1 MLKEYLE
8 SIKDLTPE
16 SNELTHRTF
25 LQILLISLKD
35 DFNTEF
41 KIEHEP
47 KKDKQGGQP
56 DFRVSYQGLNIGY
69 IENKRVGTDLIQLLK
84 SDQILKYLELNPNL
98 MLTDYLNFVW
108 VGKDENNAPL
118 IKKEISVSSLDE
130 LSKPLKPN
138 PQTECD
144 LVELFKS
151 FFNYE
156 AAPITNAKDFAT
168 HLSAPTKYL
177 KDALIQYQEKAQ
189 VSSIFNNFKEYLY
202 EELSFEDFSDAL
214 AQTLTY
220 SLFLAKL
227 NHPFEKINL
236 DNVRSSIPENFAVI
250 REMADFLKKLDA
262 IKEIQWLLDEILSL
276 INHVNMDSI
285 IKDLNDDKD
294 PYLHFYETFLSA
306 YDPKLRE
313 KKGVYY
319 TPDSVVKFII
329 NALDSLLKTHFK
341 DAPLGLKSALDNENI
356 KLLDFAT
363 GTGTFLLEAFRKALE
378 TRKTSDGGTSTK
390 EDKYQ
395 NLLKQFYGFEYLIA
409 PYAIAHLNLSQAF
422 KEEFK
427 KPLKEND
434 ALQII
439 LTNTLIQPS
448 EIAADRGLQPIFEKE
463 LKSAQEIKKDEKIL
477 IITGNPPYSGA
488 SSNEGLFEWEV
499 RATYGIEPEFQT
511 IEIERNVKL
520 TDKIKKLLKNIQ
532 TQNEGDKSVKNTN
545 KDALKN
551 LKKLHSK
558 YKLQK
563 EKNPKWLLD
572 DYVKFMRFAQNKIE
586 SLGHG
591 LFGFI
596 SNNAFLDNPTFRGLR
611 RSLLECYDELY
622 ILNLHGN
629 ARKKEETPQGAKDEN
644 VFNIMQGVSINLFVK
659 KAQATKQKILQKI
672 YYYDVYGERAEKY
685 DFLAQNDLNSIEWLE
700 LAPREPFYLLIP
712 QKTSL
717 LDEYEQGF
725 SVQDMF
731 QVGSTGICSQ
741 RDHVV
746 FHKDKESLL
755 KLLKDFSTLEPSE
768 LRRIYNIKKD
778 GRDWRLEYAI
788 KDVKANANNLEEYIV
803 SCQYRPFDFYYTYYT
818 GKSKSFIAYPR
829 GEVFK
834 HMLPPPTNPKT
845 PNQTCKNVALN
856 IARQSKMHGEW
867 RYVMAHKELVD
878 INLIASAGSMGVGY
892 NYPIC
897 QFNNP
902 NYTENF
908 TPEFRSFIDKHYNH
922 SFEPLE
928 VLGYIYALLYSPNYR
943 KRYEEFLKA
952 DYPKILFTNNKDLF
966 RVLSLLGIELIG
978 LHVLNQESLN
988 HSFEKLKDATI
999 GGSYYKEAHERNP
1012 IIKKPSY
1019 NEPEQR
1025 LYINH
1030 SAYFRGVSEEIY
1042 NYMIGGYGVLDKY
1055 LKSHKN
1061 ESCNFDHVSNIIKVI
1076 ARTIE
1081 IQKTLGFLTSDLPHL
1096 KGNDSQALMQEI
1108 LQNPPPPPHLIPI
1121 SPLSYRAKPK
1131 PSEILTLM
1139 PHSSAKKQAITISI
1153 AEAEVQPSLY
1163 SVLPNL
1169 ALICDRGSKVSPIS
1183 NVFVT
1188 NMLCDLHVNGSG
1200 SYAFLLYRL
1209 E

>member
-8 SIKDLTPE
+8 SIKDITDKK
-16 SNELTHRTF
+16 NELTHRPS
-25 LQILLISLKD
+25 LYNLLKGLKD
-35 DFNTEF
+35 HFNKEY

-47 KKDKQGGQP
+47 EREQKSQP
-56 DFRVSYQGLNIGY
+56 DFRVSLQGLSIGY
-69 IENKRVGTDLIQLLK
+69 IENKRVGTDLREQLEK
-84 SDQILKYLELNPNL
+84 PQILKYLELNPNL
-98 MLTDYLNFVW
+98 MLTDYLNFMW
-108 VGKDENNAPL
+108 VGKDENNAPF
-118 IKKEISVSSLDE
+118 IKKEISIASLDE
-130 LSKPLKPN
+130 LSKPPK
-138 PQTECD
+138 PQTERD
-144 LVELFKS
+144 LIELFKS
-151 FFNYE
+151 FFNHE
-156 AAPITNAKDFAT
+156 AAPITNAKDFVT
-168 HLSAPTKYL
+168 HLSPRTRYL
-177 KDALIQYQEKAQ
+177 KDALIKYQEKTQ
-189 VSSIFNNFKEYLY
+189 VSSIFKNFKAYLY

-236 DNVRSSIPENFAVI
+236 DNVRSSIPKNFAVI
-250 REMADFLKKLDA
+250 REMADFLKKLDE
-262 IKEIQWLLDEILSL
+262 IKEIQWLLNEILSS
-276 INHVNMDSI
+276 INHVDMDSI

-313 KKGVYY
+313 SKGVYY
-319 TPDSVVKFII
+319 TPGSVVKFIV

-378 TRKTSDGGTSTK
+378 VKKTSDGGTSTK

-434 ALQII
+434 ALKII

-448 EIAADRGLQPIFEKE
+448 EIAAYRGLQPIFETE
-463 LKSAQEIKKDEKIL
+463 LKSAQEIKKDENIL

-499 RATYGIEPEFQT
+499 KATYGIEPKFQT
-511 IEIERNVKL
+511 IEIEKNVKL
-520 TDKIKKLLKNIQ
+520 TDKIKTLLKNIQ
-532 TQNEGDKSVKNTN
+532 TQKESEN
-545 KDALKN
+545 KKALKALKN
-551 LKKLHSK
+551 LHSK
-558 YKLQK
+558 YKLQN

-629 ARKKEETPQGAKDEN
+629 ARKKEKTPQGAKDEN
-644 VFNIMQGVSINLFVK
+644 VFDIMQGVSINLFAKNPQVVR
-659 KAQATKQKILQKI
+659 QKIH
-672 YYYDVYGERAEKY
+672 YYDVYGQRAEKY
-685 DFLAQNDLNSIEWLE
+685 AFLAQHDINSIEWLE
-700 LAPREPFYLLIP
+700 LNPREPFYLLLP
-712 QKTSL
+712 LKTCL

-725 SVQDMF
+725 SVKEMF
-731 QVGSTGICSQ
+731 QISSVGIATG
-741 RDHVV
+741 
-746 FHKDKESLL
+746 KDRIFIANNTESLKEQVL
-755 KLLKDFSTLEPSE
+755 KYCNEFNEQC
-768 LRRIYNIKKD
+768 
-778 GRDWRLEYAI
+778 I
-788 KDVKANANNLEEYIV
+788 KDIH
-803 SCQYRPFDFYYTYYT
+803 YRPFDIRKVYYDTKKLERARENT
-818 GKSKSFIAYPR
+818 
-829 GEVFK
+829 FK
-834 HMLPPPTNPKT
+834 HMLPPQQNPKT
-845 PNQTCKNVALN
+845 PNQTRKNVAL
-856 IARQSKMHGEW
+856 ITSRRFCQSQK
-867 RYVMAHKELVD
+867 
-878 INLIASAGSMGVGY
+878 SGVGFVSNKISDLRTWTCPGMEGGDY
-892 NYPIC
+892 VNPLYH
-897 QFNNP
+897 NP

-908 TPEFRSFIDKHYNH
+908 TPEFRSFIDKHYDH
-922 SFEPLE
+922 PFEPLE
-928 VLGYIYALLYSPNYR
+928 ILGYIYALLYSPNYR

-952 DYPKILFTNNKDLF
+952 DYPKILFTKNKDLF

-978 LHVLNQESLN
+978 LHVLNKESLN
-988 HSFEKLKDATI
+988 YSFEKLKDTTI
-999 GGSYYKEAHERNP
+999 GESGYKDERNP
-1012 IIKKPSY
+1012 IIKNPSH

-1030 SAYFRGVSEEIY
+1030 SAYFRGVSQEIY
-1042 NYMIGGYGVLDKY
+1042 DYRIGGYCVLDKY

-1061 ESCNFDHVSNIIKVI
+1061 EPCDFDHVTHIIKVI
-1076 ARTIE
+1076 VRTIE

-1096 KGNDSQALMQEI
+1096 KGNDSEALMQEI
-1108 LQNPPPPPHLIPI
+1108 LHNPPPPHLIPI

-1139 PHSSAKKQAITISI
+1139 PHSSAKNQAITTST
-1153 AEAEVQPSLY
+1153 AEAGDQLSLY
-1163 SVLPNL
+1163 SALPNL
-1169 ALICDRGSKVSPIS
+1169 ALICDRGSKVSLIS
-1183 NVFVT
+1183 NLFVT

-1209 E
+1209 T

>member
-8 SIKDLTPE
+8 SIKDLTTE
-16 SNELTHRTF
+16 KNELTHRSF
-25 LQILLISLKD
+25 LQNLLNRLKD
-35 DFNTEF
+35 NFNKEF

-47 KKDKQGGQP
+47 KKEQGSQP
-56 DFRVSYQGLNIGY
+56 DFRVSFQGLNIGY
-69 IENKRVGTDLIQLLK
+69 IENKRVGTDLKELLK
-84 SDQILKYLELNPNL
+84 SDQIRKYLELNPNL

-108 VGKDENNAPL
+108 VGKNENNAPL
-118 IKKEISVSSLDE
+118 VKKEISVASPDE
-130 LSKPLKPN
+130 LSKPLKPK

-144 LVELFKS
+144 LIELFKS
-151 FFNYE
+151 FFSHE
-156 AAPITNAKDFAT
+156 AAPIANAKDFAT
-168 HLSAPTKYL
+168 HLSPRTRYL
-177 KDALIQYQEKAQ
+177 KDALIKYQEKTQ

-236 DNVRSSIPENFAVI
+236 DNVRSSIPKNFAVI
-250 REMADFLKKLDA
+250 REMADFLKKLDE
-262 IKEIQWLLDEILSL
+262 IKEIQWLLNEILSS
-276 INHVNMDSI
+276 INHVGMDSI
-285 IKDLNDDKD
+285 VKDLNDDKD

-313 KKGVYY
+313 SKGVYY

-378 TRKTSDGGTSTK
+378 MRKTSDGGISTK

-434 ALQII
+434 ALKII

-448 EIAADRGLQPIFEKE
+448 EIAAYRGLNPIFETE
-463 LKSAQEIKKDEKIL
+463 LLNAQEIKKDENIL

-499 RATYGIEPEFQT
+499 KATYGIEPEFQT
-511 IEIERNVKL
+511 IEIEKKVKL
-520 TDKIKKLLKNIQ
+520 TDKIKTLLKNIQ
-532 TQNEGDKSVKNTN
+532 TQKQGGSKN
-545 KDALKN
+545 ALKE
-551 LKKLHSK
+551 LEKLHSK
-558 YKLQK
+558 YKLQD

-596 SNNAFLDNPTFRGLR
+596 SNNGFLDNPTFRGLR

-629 ARKKEETPQGAKDEN
+629 ARKKEKTPQGADDEN
-644 VFNIMQGVSINLFVK
+644 VFNIKQGVSINLFVK
-659 KAQATKQKILQKI
+659 KAQTTKQKI

-685 DFLAQNDLNSIEWLE
+685 VFLDQNDLNSINWLE
-700 LAPREPFYLLIP
+700 LTPREPFYLLLP
-712 QKTSL
+712 LETRL

-725 SVQDMF
+725 SVKDMF
-731 QVGSTGICSQ
+731 QISSVGIVTG
-741 RDHVV
+741 RDRI
-746 FHKDKESLL
+746 FIANNTESLKEQVL
-755 KLLKDFSTLEPSE
+755 KYCNEFNEQ
-768 LRRIYNIKKD
+768 Y
-778 GRDWRLEYAI
+778 I
-788 KDVKANANNLEEYIV
+788 KDIH
-803 SCQYRPFDFYYTYYT
+803 YRPFDIRKVYYDTKKLERARENT
-818 GKSKSFIAYPR
+818 
-829 GEVFK
+829 FK
-834 HMLPPPTNPKT
+834 HMLPPPPPTNPKT
-845 PNQTCKNVALN
+845 PNQTRKNAVLN
-856 IARQSKMHGEW
+856 TPRQLKNNDKSWTQCFISTH
-867 RYVMAHKELVD
+867 
-878 INLIASAGSMGVGY
+878 INDQGLSSGGNGAGV
-892 NYPIC
+892 NYPLY
-897 QFNNP
+897 QFREP

-928 VLGYIYALLYSPNYR
+928 VLGYIYALLYSSKYR
-943 KRYEEFLKA
+943 KRYEGFLKA

-966 RVLSLLGIELIG
+966 RTLSLLGIELIG
-978 LHVLNQESLN
+978 LHVLNEESLN
-988 HSFEKLKDATI
+988 YSFEKLKDATI
-999 GGSYYKEAHERNP
+999 GESCYKDERNP
-1012 IIKKPSY
+1012 IIKNHSH
-1019 NEPEQR
+1019 NESEQR

-1030 SAYFRGVSEEIY
+1030 SAYFRGVSKEIY
-1042 NYMIGGYGVLDKY
+1042 DYRIGGYCVLDKY

-1061 ESCNFDHVSNIIKVI
+1061 EPCDFDHVSNIIKVI

-1096 KGNDSQALMQEI
+1096 KGNDSKALMQEI
-1108 LQNPPPPPHLIPI
+1108 LRNSPPPPHL
-1121 SPLSYRAKPK
+1121 SQVAL
-1131 PSEILTLM
+1131 
-1139 PHSSAKKQAITISI
+1139 SI
-1153 AEAEVQPSLY
+1153 ARQSKIQGAWSSVMATGTPIEFCCIIYGAIMPLYLISL
-1163 SVLPNL
+1163 
-1169 ALICDRGSKVSPIS
+1169 
-1183 NVFVT
+1183 
-1188 NMLCDLHVNGSG
+1188 
-1200 SYAFLLYRL
+1200 
-1209 E
+1209 

>member
-16 SNELTHRTF
+16 KNELTHRSS
-25 LQILLISLKD
+25 LQNLLNRLKD
-35 DFNTEF
+35 NFNKEF

-47 KKDKQGGQP
+47 KKEQGSQP
-56 DFRVSYQGLNIGY
+56 DFRVSFQGLNIGY
-69 IENKRVGTDLIQLLK
+69 IENKRVGYDLSQLLK
-84 SDQILKYLELNPNL
+84 KDQIRKYLELNPNL

-118 IKKEISVSSLDE
+118 IKKEISIASLDE
-130 LSKPLKPN
+130 LSKPQPN

-144 LVELFKS
+144 LIELFKS
-151 FFNYE
+151 FFNHE
-156 AAPITNAKDFAT
+156 AAPITNAKDFTT
-168 HLSAPTKYL
+168 HLSPRTRYL
-177 KDALIQYQEKAQ
+177 KDALIKYQEKTQ

-236 DNVRSSIPENFAVI
+236 DNVRSSIPKNFAVI
-250 REMADFLKKLDA
+250 REMADFLKKLDE
-262 IKEIQWLLDEILSL
+262 IKEIQWLLNEILSS
-276 INHVNMDSI
+276 INHVDMDSI
-285 IKDLNDDKD
+285 LKDLNDDKD

-313 KKGVYY
+313 SKGVYY

-378 TRKTSDGGTSTK
+378 MRKTSDGGISTK

-434 ALQII
+434 ALKII

-448 EIAADRGLQPIFEKE
+448 EIAAYRGLNPIFETE
-463 LKSAQEIKKDEKIL
+463 LLNAQEIKKDENIL

-499 RATYGIEPEFQT
+499 KATYGIEPEFQT
-511 IEIERNVKL
+511 IEIEKKVKL
-520 TDKIKKLLKNIQ
+520 TDKIKTLLSSVQIQKQSGSQNALKELKN
-532 TQNEGDKSVKNTN
+532 
-545 KDALKN
+545 
-551 LKKLHSK
+551 LHSK

-629 ARKKEETPQGAKDEN
+629 ARKKEKTPQGADDEN
-644 VFNIMQGVSINLFVK
+644 VFNIKQGVSINLFVK
-659 KAQATKQKILQKI
+659 KAQITKQKIH
-672 YYYDVYGERAEKY
+672 YYDVYGERAEKY
-685 DFLAQNDLNSIEWLE
+685 AFLAQNDLNSIEWLE
-700 LAPREPFYLLIP
+700 LTPRKPFYLLLP
-712 QKTSL
+712 LKTRL

-741 RDHVV
+741 RDRVV
-746 FHKDKESLL
+746 FHKTKESLL
-755 KLLKDFSTLEPSE
+755 KLLKDFSNLEPIE
-768 LRRIYNIKKD
+768 LRRKYNIGND

-788 KDVKANANNLEEYIV
+788 RDVRANADNLEKYIV
-803 SCQYRPFDFYYTYYT
+803 LCQYHPFDYRWTYYT

-829 GEVFK
+829 GDVFK
-834 HMLPPPTNPKT
+834 HMLPPPP
-845 PNQTCKNVALN
+845 PN
-856 IARQSKMHGEW
+856 
-867 RYVMAHKELVD
+867 
-878 INLIASAGSMGVGY
+878 
-892 NYPIC
+892 
-897 QFNNP
+897 
-902 NYTENF
+902 
-908 TPEFRSFIDKHYNH
+908 
-922 SFEPLE
+922 
-928 VLGYIYALLYSPNYR
+928 
-943 KRYEEFLKA
+943 
-952 DYPKILFTNNKDLF
+952 
-966 RVLSLLGIELIG
+966 
-978 LHVLNQESLN
+978 
-988 HSFEKLKDATI
+988 
-999 GGSYYKEAHERNP
+999 
-1012 IIKKPSY
+1012 KP
-1019 NEPEQR
+1019 
-1025 LYINH
+1025 
-1030 SAYFRGVSEEIY
+1030 
-1042 NYMIGGYGVLDKY
+1042 
-1055 LKSHKN
+1055 
-1061 ESCNFDHVSNIIKVI
+1061 
-1076 ARTIE
+1076 
-1081 IQKTLGFLTSDLPHL
+1081 
-1096 KGNDSQALMQEI
+1096 
-1108 LQNPPPPPHLIPI
+1108 
-1121 SPLSYRAKPK
+1121 
-1131 PSEILTLM
+1131 
-1139 PHSSAKKQAITISI
+1139 
-1153 AEAEVQPSLY
+1153 
-1163 SVLPNL
+1163 
-1169 ALICDRGSKVSPIS
+1169 
-1183 NVFVT
+1183 
-1188 NMLCDLHVNGSG
+1188 
-1200 SYAFLLYRL
+1200 
-1209 E
+1209 

>member
-8 SIKDLTPE
+8 GIKDLTPE
-16 SNELTHRTF
+16 KNEHTHRPS
-25 LQILLISLKD
+25 LYNLLDSLKNH
-35 DFNTEF
+35 FNKEF

-47 KKDKQGGQP
+47 KKDKQWGQP

-69 IENKRVGTDLIQLLK
+69 IENKRVGTDLKQLLK
-84 SDQILKYLELNPNL
+84 KDQILKYLELNPNL
-98 MLTDYLNFVW
+98 MLTDYLNFMW
-108 VGKDENNAPL
+108 VGKDEKNAPL
-118 IKKEISVSSLDE
+118 NKKEISIASLDE

-138 PQTECD
+138 PQTERD
-144 LVELFKS
+144 LIELFKS
-151 FFNYE
+151 FFNHE
-156 AAPITNAKDFAT
+156 AAPITNAKDFANA
-168 HLSAPTKYL
+168 LSAPTKYL
-177 KDALIQYQEKAQ
+177 KDALIQYQQEDQ
-189 VSSIFNNFKEYLY
+189 VSSIFKNFKEYLY
-202 EELSFEDFSDAL
+202 EELSFEDFSDAF

-227 NHPFEKINL
+227 NHPFEKIDFN
-236 DNVRSSIPENFAVI
+236 NVRSSIPKNFAVI
-250 REMADFLKKLDA
+250 REMADFLKKLDV
-262 IKEIQWLLDEILSL
+262 IKEIQWLLNEILSS
-276 INHVNMDSI
+276 INHVDMDSI

-329 NALDSLLKTHFK
+329 NALDSLLKTRFK

-378 TRKTSDGGTSTK
+378 VRKTSDGGTSTK

-448 EIAADRGLQPIFEKE
+448 EIVAYRGLSPIFEKE
-463 LKSAQEIKKDEKIL
+463 LSNAQKIKKDENIL

-499 RATYGIEPEFQT
+499 KATYGIEPEFQT
-511 IEIERNVKL
+511 IEIEKNIKL
-520 TDKIKKLLKNIQ
+520 TDKIQTLLKNIQ
-532 TQNEGDKSVKNTN
+532 KQKEGGSKN
-545 KDALKN
+545 ALKA
-551 LKKLHSK
+551 LKSLHSK

-572 DYVKFMRFAQNKIE
+572 DYVKFMRFAQNKIK

-659 KAQATKQKILQKI
+659 KAQTTKQKIH
-672 YYYDVYGERAEKY
+672 YCDVYGERAEKY
-685 DFLAQNDLNSIEWLE
+685 AFLAQNDLNSIEWLE
-700 LAPREPFYLLIP
+700 IAPRAPFYLLLP
-712 QKTSL
+712 LKTPL

-768 LRRIYNIKKD
+768 LRRKYDIKKD

-834 HMLPPPTNPKT
+834 HMLPPP
-845 PNQTCKNVALN
+845 
-856 IARQSKMHGEW
+856 
-867 RYVMAHKELVD
+867 
-878 INLIASAGSMGVGY
+878 
-892 NYPIC
+892 
-897 QFNNP
+897 
-902 NYTENF
+902 
-908 TPEFRSFIDKHYNH
+908 
-922 SFEPLE
+922 
-928 VLGYIYALLYSPNYR
+928 
-943 KRYEEFLKA
+943 
-952 DYPKILFTNNKDLF
+952 NK
-966 RVLSLLGIELIG
+966 
-978 LHVLNQESLN
+978 
-988 HSFEKLKDATI
+988 
-999 GGSYYKEAHERNP
+999 P
-1012 IIKKPSY
+1012 
-1019 NEPEQR
+1019 
-1025 LYINH
+1025 
-1030 SAYFRGVSEEIY
+1030 
-1042 NYMIGGYGVLDKY
+1042 
-1055 LKSHKN
+1055 
-1061 ESCNFDHVSNIIKVI
+1061 
-1076 ARTIE
+1076 
-1081 IQKTLGFLTSDLPHL
+1081 
-1096 KGNDSQALMQEI
+1096 
-1108 LQNPPPPPHLIPI
+1108 
-1121 SPLSYRAKPK
+1121 
-1131 PSEILTLM
+1131 
-1139 PHSSAKKQAITISI
+1139 
-1153 AEAEVQPSLY
+1153 
-1163 SVLPNL
+1163 
-1169 ALICDRGSKVSPIS
+1169 
-1183 NVFVT
+1183 
-1188 NMLCDLHVNGSG
+1188 
-1200 SYAFLLYRL
+1200 
-1209 E
+1209 

>member
-16 SNELTHRTF
+16 KNELTHR
-25 LQILLISLKD
+25 LSLHNLLNRLKD
-35 DFNTEF
+35 HFNKEF

-47 KKDKQGGQP
+47 KKEQGSQP
-56 DFRVSYQGLNIGY
+56 DFRVSFQGLNIGY
-69 IENKRVGTDLIQLLK
+69 IENKRAGKDLSQLLK
-84 SDQILKYLELNPNL
+84 SDQIRKYLELNPNL
-98 MLTDYLNFVW
+98 MLTDYLNFMW

-118 IKKEISVSSLDE
+118 IKKEISVASLDE
-130 LSKPLKPN
+130 LSKPLKPK
-138 PQTECD
+138 PQTERD
-144 LVELFKS
+144 LIELFKS
-151 FFNYE
+151 FFNHE
-156 AAPITNAKDFAT
+156 ATPITNAKDFAT
-168 HLSAPTKYL
+168 HLSPRTRYL
-177 KDALIQYQEKAQ
+177 KDALIKYQEKTQ
-189 VSSIFNNFKEYLY
+189 VSSIFKNFKEYLY

-250 REMADFLKKLDA
+250 REMADFLKKLDG
-262 IKEIQWLLDEILSL
+262 IKEIQWLLNEILSS
-276 INHVNMDSI
+276 INHVDMDSI
-285 IKDLNDDKD
+285 LKDLNDDKD

-313 KKGVYY
+313 SKGVYY

-378 TRKTSDGGTSTK
+378 TRKTSDGGISTK
-390 EDKYQ
+390 EGKYQ

-422 KEEFK
+422 KDEFK

-434 ALQII
+434 TLKII

-448 EIAADRGLQPIFEKE
+448 ETTAYRGLNPIFETE
-463 LKSAQEIKKDEKIL
+463 LLNAQDIKKDEKIL

-488 SSNEGLFEWEV
+488 SSNEGLFKWEV
-499 RATYGIEPEFQT
+499 KATYGIDPKFQT
-511 IEIERNVKL
+511 IEIEKKVKL
-520 TDKIKKLLKNIQ
+520 TDKIKTLLKNLQ
-532 TQNEGDKSVKNTN
+532 TQKESDS
-545 KDALKN
+545 KDALKS
-551 LKKLHSK
+551 LKQLHSK
-558 YKLQK
+558 YKLQD

-611 RSLLECYDELY
+611 RSLLECYDEFY

-629 ARKKEETPQGAKDEN
+629 ARKKEKTPQGTKDEN

-659 KAQATKQKILQKI
+659 KAQTTKQKIH
-672 YYYDVYGERAEKY
+672 YYDVYGERAEKY
-685 DFLAQNDLNSIEWLE
+685 AFLAQNDLNSIEWLE
-700 LAPREPFYLLIP
+700 ITPREPFYLLLP
-712 QKTSL
+712 LKTPL

-725 SVQDMF
+725 SVKDMF
-731 QVGSTGICSQ
+731 QVGGTGICSK

-746 FHKDKESLL
+746 FHKKKESLL
-755 KLLKDFSTLEPSE
+755 ELLKDFSTLEPSE
-768 LRRIYNIKKD
+768 LRRKYDIGD
-778 GRDWRLEYAI
+778 DSRDWRLEYAI
-788 KDVKANANNLEEYIV
+788 REVKTNIKRLEEYIV
-803 SCQYRPFDFYYTYYT
+803 LCQYRPFDYRWTYYT
-818 GKSKSFIAYPR
+818 PNSRTFLAYPVYD
-829 GEVFK
+829 VFK
-834 HMLPPPTNPKT
+834 HMLPPSPPTNPKT
-845 PNQTCKNVALN
+845 PNQTRKNVAL
-856 IARQSKMHGEW
+856 ITSRRFCQSQK
-867 RYVMAHKELVD
+867 
-878 INLIASAGSMGVGY
+878 SGVGFVSNKISDLRTWTCPGMEGGDY
-892 NYPIC
+892 VNPLYH
-897 QFNNP
+897 NP

-943 KRYEEFLKA
+943 KRYEDFLKA
-952 DYPKILFTNNKDLF
+952 DYPKILFTENKDLF
-966 RVLSLLGIELIG
+966 RALSLLGIELIG

-988 HSFEKLKDATI
+988 YSFEKLKDATI
-999 GGSYYKEAHERNP
+999 GESSYIEAHERNS
-1012 IIKKPSY
+1012 IISQNPSH
-1019 NEPEQR
+1019 NEPEKR

-1030 SAYFRGVSEEIY
+1030 SAYFSGVSQEIY
-1042 NYMIGGYGVLDKY
+1042 DYRIGGYCVLDKY

-1061 ESCNFDHVSNIIKVI
+1061 ESCDFDHVTHIIKVI

-1096 KGNDSQALMQEI
+1096 KGNDSKALMQEI
-1108 LQNPPPPPHLIPI
+1108 LQNPPPPPI
-1121 SPLSYRAKPK
+1121 
-1131 PSEILTLM
+1131 
-1139 PHSSAKKQAITISI
+1139 
-1153 AEAEVQPSLY
+1153 
-1163 SVLPNL
+1163 
-1169 ALICDRGSKVSPIS
+1169 
-1183 NVFVT
+1183 
-1188 NMLCDLHVNGSG
+1188 
-1200 SYAFLLYRL
+1200 
-1209 E
+1209 

>member
-16 SNELTHRTF
+16 KNELTHRPS
-25 LQILLISLKD
+25 LYNLLDGLKNH
-35 DFNTEF
+35 FNKEF

-47 KKDKQGGQP
+47 ERKQGSQP
-56 DFRVSYQGLNIGY
+56 DFRVSFQGLNIGY
-69 IENKRVGTDLIQLLK
+69 IENKRVGTNLRKIVESEK

-108 VGKDENNAPL
+108 VGKDENNEPS
-118 IKKEISVSSLDE
+118 IKREISIASLDE
-130 LSKPLKPN
+130 PPKPPKPN
-138 PQTECD
+138 PQTTERD
-144 LVELFKS
+144 LIDFFRG
-151 FFNYE
+151 FFNHE

-177 KDALIQYQEKAQ
+177 KDALITYQKDTQ

-202 EELSFEDFSDAL
+202 EELSFEDFSDAF

-236 DNVRSSIPENFAVI
+236 DNVRSSIPKNFAVI
-250 REMADFLKKLDA
+250 REMADFLKRLDS
-262 IKEIQWLLDEILSL
+262 IKEIQWLLNEILSL
-276 INHVNMDSI
+276 INHVDMDSI
-285 IKDLNDDKD
+285 LKDLNNDKD

-378 TRKTSDGGTSTK
+378 TRKTSDGGISTK

-448 EIAADRGLQPIFEKE
+448 EIAAHRGLQPIFEKE

-499 RATYGIEPEFQT
+499 KATYGIEPEFQT
-511 IEIERNVKL
+511 IEIEKNVKL
-520 TDKIKKLLKNIQ
+520 TDKVQTLLKNVQ
-532 TQNEGDKSVKNTN
+532 KQKESSS
-545 KDALKN
+545 KDALKA
-551 LKKLHSK
+551 LKSLHSK

-572 DYVKFMRFAQNKIE
+572 DYVKFMRFAQNKIK

-644 VFNIMQGVSINLFVK
+644 IFNIMQGVSINLFVK
-659 KAQATKQKILQKI
+659 KAQTTKQKIF
-672 YYYDVYGERAEKY
+672 YYDVYGERAEKY
-685 DFLAQNDLNSIEWLE
+685 AFLAQNDLNSINWLE

-712 QKTSL
+712 QETL
-717 LDEYEQGF
+717 LLEEYEQGF
-725 SVQDMF
+725 SVQEMF
-731 QVGSTGICSQ
+731 QVGSVGIVTG
-741 RDHVV
+741 
-746 FHKDKESLL
+746 KDRIFIANNTESLKEQIL
-755 KLLKDFSTLEPSE
+755 KYCNEFNEQ
-768 LRRIYNIKKD
+768 Y
-778 GRDWRLEYAI
+778 I
-788 KDVKANANNLEEYIV
+788 KDIH
-803 SCQYRPFDFYYTYYT
+803 YRPFDIRKVYYDTKKLERARENT
-818 GKSKSFIAYPR
+818 
-829 GEVFK
+829 FK
-834 HMLPPPTNPKT
+834 HMLPPP
-845 PNQTCKNVALN
+845 
-856 IARQSKMHGEW
+856 
-867 RYVMAHKELVD
+867 
-878 INLIASAGSMGVGY
+878 
-892 NYPIC
+892 
-897 QFNNP
+897 
-902 NYTENF
+902 
-908 TPEFRSFIDKHYNH
+908 
-922 SFEPLE
+922 
-928 VLGYIYALLYSPNYR
+928 
-943 KRYEEFLKA
+943 
-952 DYPKILFTNNKDLF
+952 
-966 RVLSLLGIELIG
+966 
-978 LHVLNQESLN
+978 
-988 HSFEKLKDATI
+988 
-999 GGSYYKEAHERNP
+999 
-1012 IIKKPSY
+1012 
-1019 NEPEQR
+1019 
-1025 LYINH
+1025 
-1030 SAYFRGVSEEIY
+1030 
-1042 NYMIGGYGVLDKY
+1042 
-1055 LKSHKN
+1055 
-1061 ESCNFDHVSNIIKVI
+1061 
-1076 ARTIE
+1076 
-1081 IQKTLGFLTSDLPHL
+1081 
-1096 KGNDSQALMQEI
+1096 
-1108 LQNPPPPPHLIPI
+1108 PPP
-1121 SPLSYRAKPK
+1121 
-1131 PSEILTLM
+1131 T
-1139 PHSSAKKQAITISI
+1139 
-1153 AEAEVQPSLY
+1153 
-1163 SVLPNL
+1163 
-1169 ALICDRGSKVSPIS
+1169 
-1183 NVFVT
+1183 
-1188 NMLCDLHVNGSG
+1188 
-1200 SYAFLLYRL
+1200 
-1209 E
+1209 

>member
-16 SNELTHRTF
+16 KNELTHR
-25 LQILLISLKD
+25 LSLHNLLNRLKD
-35 DFNTEF
+35 NFNKEF

-47 KKDKQGGQP
+47 KKEQGSQP
-56 DFRVSYQGLNIGY
+56 DFRVSFQGLNIGY
-69 IENKRVGTDLIQLLK
+69 IENKRVGANLSQLLK
-84 SDQILKYLELNPNL
+84 SDQICKYLELNPNL
-98 MLTDYLNFVW
+98 MLTDYLNFMW

-118 IKKEISVSSLDE
+118 IKKEISVASLDE
-130 LSKPLKPN
+130 LSKPLKPKS
-138 PQTECD
+138 QTERD
-144 LVELFKS
+144 LIELFRG
-151 FFNYE
+151 FFNHE

-168 HLSAPTKYL
+168 HLSPRTRYL
-177 KDALIQYQEKAQ
+177 KDALIKYQEKTQ

-250 REMADFLKKLDA
+250 REMADFLKKLDG
-262 IKEIQWLLDEILSL
+262 IKEIQWLLNEILSS
-276 INHVNMDSI
+276 INHVDMDSI

-313 KKGVYY
+313 SKGVYY

-378 TRKTSDGGTSTK
+378 MRKTSDGGISTK

-434 ALQII
+434 ALKII

-448 EIAADRGLQPIFEKE
+448 EIVAYRGLNPIFETE
-463 LKSAQEIKKDEKIL
+463 LLNAQEIKKDENIL

-499 RATYGIEPEFQT
+499 KATYGIEPEFQT
-511 IEIERNVKL
+511 IEIEKKVKL
-520 TDKIKKLLKNIQ
+520 ADKIKTLLKNIQ
-532 TQNEGDKSVKNTN
+532 AQKQGDKSVKNTN

-551 LKKLHSK
+551 LKQIHSK
-558 YKLQK
+558 YKLQN
-563 EKNPKWLLD
+563 EQNPKWLLD

-629 ARKKEETPQGAKDEN
+629 ARKKEKTPQGAKDEN
-644 VFNIMQGVSINLFVK
+644 VFNIKQGVSINLFVK
-659 KAQATKQKILQKI
+659 KAQTTKQKIH
-672 YYYDVYGERAEKY
+672 YYDVYGERDEKY
-685 DFLAQNDLNSIEWLE
+685 AFLAQNDLNSIEWLE
-700 LAPREPFYLLIP
+700 LTPREPFYLLLP
-712 QKTSL
+712 LKTRL

-731 QVGSTGICSQ
+731 QISSVGIVTG
-741 RDHVV
+741 
-746 FHKDKESLL
+746 KDRIFIANNTESLKEQVL
-755 KLLKDFSTLEPSE
+755 KYCNEFNEQ
-768 LRRIYNIKKD
+768 Y
-778 GRDWRLEYAI
+778 I
-788 KDVKANANNLEEYIV
+788 KDIH
-803 SCQYRPFDFYYTYYT
+803 YRPFDIRKVYYDTKKLERARENT
-818 GKSKSFIAYPR
+818 
-829 GEVFK
+829 FK

-845 PNQTCKNVALN
+845 PNQTRKNVALN
-856 IARQSKMHGEW
+856 TPRQLKNNDKSW
-867 RYVMAHKELVD
+867 TQCFISSC
-878 INLIASAGSMGVGY
+878 INDQGLSSGGNGAGV
-892 NYPIC
+892 NYPLY
-897 QFNNP
+897 QFRDP

-943 KRYEEFLKA
+943 KRYEDFLKA
-952 DYPKILFTNNKDLF
+952 DYPKILFTKNKDLF
-966 RVLSLLGIELIG
+966 RALSLLGIELIG

-988 HSFEKLKDATI
+988 YSFEKLKDATI
-999 GGSYYKEAHERNP
+999 GESCYKEERT
-1012 IIKKPSY
+1012 PS
-1019 NEPEQR
+1019 
-1025 LYINH
+1025 
-1030 SAYFRGVSEEIY
+1030 S
-1042 NYMIGGYGVLDKY
+1042 K
-1055 LKSHKN
+1055 
-1061 ESCNFDHVSNIIKVI
+1061 
-1076 ARTIE
+1076 
-1081 IQKTLGFLTSDLPHL
+1081 
-1096 KGNDSQALMQEI
+1096 
-1108 LQNPPPPPHLIPI
+1108 
-1121 SPLSYRAKPK
+1121 SPL
-1131 PSEILTLM
+1131 
-1139 PHSSAKKQAITISI
+1139 ITSQNNGFISTI
-1153 AEAEVQPSLY
+1153 
-1163 SVLPNL
+1163 
-1169 ALICDRGSKVSPIS
+1169 ALILWG
-1183 NVFVT
+1183 
-1188 NMLCDLHVNGSG
+1188 
-1200 SYAFLLYRL
+1200 
-1209 E
+1209 

>member
-16 SNELTHRTF
+16 KNELTHRLF
-25 LQILLISLKD
+25 LHNLLDKLKNH
-35 DFNTEF
+35 FNKEF

-47 KKDKQGGQP
+47 ERKQGSQP
-56 DFRVSYQGLNIGY
+56 DFRISYQGLNIGY
-69 IENKRVGTDLIQLLK
+69 IENKKVGTDLRKIVESKK

-98 MLTDYLNFVW
+98 MLTDYLKFMW

-118 IKKEISVSSLDE
+118 IKKEISVASLDE
-130 LSKPLKPN
+130 LSKPLNPN
-138 PQTECD
+138 PQTERD
-144 LVELFKS
+144 LIELFKS

-156 AAPITNAKDFAT
+156 PAPITNAKDFANA
-168 HLSAPTKYL
+168 LSAPTKYL
-177 KDALIQYQEKAQ
+177 KDALIQYHEEQQ
-189 VSSIFNNFKEYLY
+189 VSSIFKNFKEYLY
-202 EELSFEDFSDAL
+202 EELSFEDFSDAF

-236 DNVRSSIPENFAVI
+236 DNVRSSIPKNFAVI

-262 IKEIQWLLDEILSL
+262 IKEIQWLLNEILSL
-276 INHVNMDSI
+276 INHVDMDSI

-378 TRKTSDGGTSTK
+378 VRKTSDGGTSTK

-448 EIAADRGLQPIFEKE
+448 EIVAYRGLNPIFEKE
-463 LKSAQEIKKDEKIL
+463 LSNAQEIKKNENIL

-488 SSNEGLFEWEV
+488 SENKGLFEWEV
-499 RATYGIEPEFQT
+499 KATYGIEPEFQT
-511 IEIERNVKL
+511 IEIEKNVKL
-520 TDKIKKLLKNIQ
+520 TNRIQTLLNNIQ
-532 TQNEGDKSVKNTN
+532 KQKESSS
-545 KDALKN
+545 KDALKV
-551 LKKLHSK
+551 LKSLHSK

-659 KAQATKQKILQKI
+659 KAQATKPKIF
-672 YYYDVYGERAEKY
+672 YYDVYGERAEKCA
-685 DFLAQNDLNSIEWLE
+685 FLAQNDLNSIEWLE

-712 QKTSL
+712 QKTPL
-717 LDEYEQGF
+717 LEEYEQGF
-725 SVQDMF
+725 SVQEMF

-788 KDVKANANNLEEYIV
+788 KDVKANADNLEKYIV
-803 SCQYRPFDFYYTYYT
+803 LCQYRPFDFYYTYYT

-834 HMLPPPTNPKT
+834 HMLPPTPTNPKT
-845 PNQTCKNVALN
+845 PNQTRKNVAL
-856 IARQSKMHGEW
+856 ITSRRFCQSQK
-867 RYVMAHKELVD
+867 
-878 INLIASAGSMGVGY
+878 SGVGFVSNKISDLHTWTCPGMEGGDY
-892 NYPIC
+892 VNPLYH
-897 QFNNP
+897 NP

-908 TPEFRSFIDKHYNH
+908 TPEFRSFIDKHYSH
-922 SFEPLE
+922 PFEPLE
-928 VLGYIYALLYSPNYR
+928 VLGYIYALLYSPHYR
-943 KRYEEFLKA
+943 KRYEDFLKA

-966 RVLSLLGIELIG
+966 RALSLLEIELIG
-978 LHVLNQESLN
+978 LHVLNQESLSY
-988 HSFEKLKDATI
+988 SFDKLKDATI
-999 GGSYYKEAHERNP
+999 GESYYKEAHDRNP
-1012 IIKKPSY
+1012 IISKKPSH

-1061 ESCNFDHVSNIIKVI
+1061 ESCDFDHVSNIIKVI

-1096 KGNDSQALMQEI
+1096 KGNDSKALMQEI
-1108 LQNPPPPPHLIPI
+1108 LQNPP
-1121 SPLSYRAKPK
+1121 
-1131 PSEILTLM
+1131 
-1139 PHSSAKKQAITISI
+1139 
-1153 AEAEVQPSLY
+1153 
-1163 SVLPNL
+1163 
-1169 ALICDRGSKVSPIS
+1169 
-1183 NVFVT
+1183 
-1188 NMLCDLHVNGSG
+1188 
-1200 SYAFLLYRL
+1200 
-1209 E
+1209 

>member
-16 SNELTHRTF
+16 KNELTHRPS
-25 LQILLISLKD
+25 LYNLLDKLKNH
-35 DFNTEF
+35 FNKGF

-47 KKDKQGGQP
+47 ERKQGSQP
-56 DFRVSYQGLNIGY
+56 DFCVSYQGLNIGY
-69 IENKRVGTDLIQLLK
+69 IENKKVGTNLNQLLK

-98 MLTDYLNFVW
+98 MLTNYLNFMW
-108 VGKDENNAPL
+108 VGKDENNEPL
-118 IKKEISVSSLDE
+118 IKKEISIASPDE

-138 PQTECD
+138 PQTERD
-144 LVELFKS
+144 LIELFKS

-177 KDALIQYQEKAQ
+177 KDALIQYQKDTQ
-189 VSSIFNNFKEYLY
+189 VSSIFKNFKEYLY
-202 EELSFEDFSDAL
+202 EELSFEYFSDAF

-236 DNVRSSIPENFAVI
+236 DNVRSSIPKNFAVI

-262 IKEIQWLLDEILSL
+262 IKEIQWLLNEILSL
-276 INHVNMDSI
+276 INHVDMDSI

-378 TRKTSDGGTSTK
+378 VRKTSDGGISTK

-448 EIAADRGLQPIFEKE
+448 EIAAHRGLQPIFEKE
-463 LKSAQEIKKDEKIL
+463 LKSAQEIKKDENIL

-499 RATYGIEPEFQT
+499 KATYGIEPEFQT
-511 IEIERNVKL
+511 IEIEKNVKL
-520 TDKIKKLLKNIQ
+520 TDKIQTLLDNIQ
-532 TQNEGDKSVKNTN
+532 KQKESGSKK
-545 KDALKN
+545 ALKN

-659 KAQATKQKILQKI
+659 KVQTTKQKI
-672 YYYDVYGERAEKY
+672 YYYDVYGQRAEKY
-685 DFLAQNDLNSIEWLE
+685 AFLAQNDLNSINWLE

-712 QKTSL
+712 QETPL
-717 LDEYEQGF
+717 LEEYEQGF

-768 LRRIYNIKKD
+768 LRRVYNIKKD

-829 GEVFK
+829 GEVFR
-834 HMLPPPTNPKT
+834 HMLPPP
-845 PNQTCKNVALN
+845 
-856 IARQSKMHGEW
+856 
-867 RYVMAHKELVD
+867 
-878 INLIASAGSMGVGY
+878 
-892 NYPIC
+892 
-897 QFNNP
+897 
-902 NYTENF
+902 
-908 TPEFRSFIDKHYNH
+908 
-922 SFEPLE
+922 
-928 VLGYIYALLYSPNYR
+928 
-943 KRYEEFLKA
+943 
-952 DYPKILFTNNKDLF
+952 NK
-966 RVLSLLGIELIG
+966 
-978 LHVLNQESLN
+978 
-988 HSFEKLKDATI
+988 
-999 GGSYYKEAHERNP
+999 P
-1012 IIKKPSY
+1012 
-1019 NEPEQR
+1019 
-1025 LYINH
+1025 
-1030 SAYFRGVSEEIY
+1030 
-1042 NYMIGGYGVLDKY
+1042 
-1055 LKSHKN
+1055 
-1061 ESCNFDHVSNIIKVI
+1061 
-1076 ARTIE
+1076 
-1081 IQKTLGFLTSDLPHL
+1081 
-1096 KGNDSQALMQEI
+1096 
-1108 LQNPPPPPHLIPI
+1108 
-1121 SPLSYRAKPK
+1121 
-1131 PSEILTLM
+1131 
-1139 PHSSAKKQAITISI
+1139 
-1153 AEAEVQPSLY
+1153 
-1163 SVLPNL
+1163 
-1169 ALICDRGSKVSPIS
+1169 
-1183 NVFVT
+1183 
-1188 NMLCDLHVNGSG
+1188 
-1200 SYAFLLYRL
+1200 
-1209 E
+1209 

>member
-16 SNELTHRTF
+16 KNELTHRLF
-25 LQILLISLKD
+25 LHNLLDKLKNH
-35 DFNTEF
+35 FNKEF

-47 KKDKQGGQP
+47 ERKQGSQP
-56 DFRVSYQGLNIGY
+56 DFRISYQGLNIGY
-69 IENKRVGTDLIQLLK
+69 IENKKVGTDLRKIVESKK

-98 MLTDYLNFVW
+98 MLTDYLKFMW

-118 IKKEISVSSLDE
+118 IKKEISVASLDE
-130 LSKPLKPN
+130 LSKSLNPN
-138 PQTECD
+138 PQTERD
-144 LVELFKS
+144 LIELFKS

-168 HLSAPTKYL
+168 HLSTPTKYL
-177 KDALIQYQEKAQ
+177 KDALIQYQKDTQ
-189 VSSIFNNFKEYLY
+189 VSSIFKNFKEYLY
-202 EELSFEDFSDAL
+202 EELSFKDFSDAF

-236 DNVRSSIPENFAVI
+236 DNVRSSIPKNFAVI

-262 IKEIQWLLDEILSL
+262 IKEIQWLLNEILSS
-276 INHVNMDSI
+276 INHVDMDSI
-285 IKDLNDDKD
+285 LKDLNDDKD

-319 TPDSVVKFII
+319 TPDPVVKFII
-329 NALDSLLKTHFK
+329 NALDSLLKAHFK

-378 TRKTSDGGTSTK
+378 VRKTSDGGTSTK

-427 KPLKEND
+427 KPLKDND
-434 ALQII
+434 ALKII

-448 EIAADRGLQPIFEKE
+448 EIIAYRGLSPIFEKE
-463 LKSAQEIKKDEKIL
+463 LSNAQEIKKNENIL

-499 RATYGIEPEFQT
+499 KATYGIEPEFQT
-511 IEIERNVKL
+511 IEIEKNIKL
-520 TDKIKKLLKNIQ
+520 TDKIQTLLKNIQ
-532 TQNEGDKSVKNTN
+532 TQKESGSKN
-545 KDALKN
+545 D
-551 LKKLHSK
+551 LKKLKSLHSK

-629 ARKKEETPQGAKDEN
+629 ARKKEKTPQGAKDEN

-659 KAQATKQKILQKI
+659 KAQATKPKIC
-672 YYYDVYGERAEKY
+672 YYDVYGERAEKY
-685 DFLAQNDLNSIEWLE
+685 AFLAQNDLDRIEWLE

-712 QKTSL
+712 QETPL
-717 LDEYEQGF
+717 LEEYEQGF
-725 SVQDMF
+725 SVQEMF
-731 QVGSTGICSQ
+731 QISSVGIVTG

-768 LRRIYNIKKD
+768 LRRIYKIKKD
-778 GRDWRLEYAI
+778 SRDWRLEYAI

-803 SCQYRPFDFYYTYYT
+803 LCQYRPFDYRWTYYT

-834 HMLPPPTNPKT
+834 HMLPPPQ
-845 PNQTCKNVALN
+845 QTLK
-856 IARQSKMHGEW
+856 H
-867 RYVMAHKELVD
+867 
-878 INLIASAGSMGVGY
+878 
-892 NYPIC
+892 PI
-897 QFNNP
+897 
-902 NYTENF
+902 
-908 TPEFRSFIDKHYNH
+908 K
-922 SFEPLE
+922 
-928 VLGYIYALLYSPNYR
+928 
-943 KRYEEFLKA
+943 
-952 DYPKILFTNNKDLF
+952 
-966 RVLSLLGIELIG
+966 
-978 LHVLNQESLN
+978 
-988 HSFEKLKDATI
+988 
-999 GGSYYKEAHERNP
+999 
-1012 IIKKPSY
+1012 
-1019 NEPEQR
+1019 
-1025 LYINH
+1025 
-1030 SAYFRGVSEEIY
+1030 
-1042 NYMIGGYGVLDKY
+1042 
-1055 LKSHKN
+1055 
-1061 ESCNFDHVSNIIKVI
+1061 
-1076 ARTIE
+1076 
-1081 IQKTLGFLTSDLPHL
+1081 
-1096 KGNDSQALMQEI
+1096 
-1108 LQNPPPPPHLIPI
+1108 
-1121 SPLSYRAKPK
+1121 RAKM
-1131 PSEILTLM
+1131 S
-1139 PHSSAKKQAITISI
+1139 
-1153 AEAEVQPSLY
+1153 
-1163 SVLPNL
+1163 
-1169 ALICDRGSKVSPIS
+1169 R
-1183 NVFVT
+1183 
-1188 NMLCDLHVNGSG
+1188 
-1200 SYAFLLYRL
+1200 
-1209 E
+1209 

>member
-16 SNELTHRTF
+16 KNELTHRPS
-25 LQILLISLKD
+25 LYNLLDGLKD
-35 DFNTEF
+35 HFNKEF

-47 KKDKQGGQP
+47 NREQGSQP
-56 DFRVSYQGLNIGY
+56 DFRISYQGLNIGY
-69 IENKRVGTDLIQLLK
+69 IENKRAGTNLSQLLK

-98 MLTDYLNFVW
+98 MLTDYLKFMW

-118 IKKEISVSSLDE
+118 IKKEISVASLDE

-138 PQTECD
+138 PQTERD

-151 FFNYE
+151 FFNHE
-156 AAPITNAKDFAT
+156 AAPIANAKDFAT
-168 HLSAPTKYL
+168 HLSPRTKYL
-177 KDALIQYQEKAQ
+177 KDALIKYQEKTQ
-189 VSSIFNNFKEYLY
+189 VSSIFKNFKEYLY

-236 DNVRSSIPENFAVI
+236 DNVRSFIPKNFAVI
-250 REMADFLKKLDA
+250 REMADFLKKLDE
-262 IKEIQWLLDEILSL
+262 IEEIQWLLNEILSS
-276 INHVNMDSI
+276 INHVDMDSI
-285 IKDLNDDKD
+285 LKDLNDDKD
-294 PYLHFYETFLSA
+294 PYLHFYETFLNA

-313 KKGVYY
+313 SKGVYY

-448 EIAADRGLQPIFEKE
+448 EIAAHRGLQPIFEKE
-463 LKSAQEIKKDEKIL
+463 LKSAQKIKKDEKIL

-488 SSNEGLFEWEV
+488 SENKGLFEWEV
-499 RATYGIEPEFQT
+499 KATYGIEPEFQT
-511 IEIERNVKL
+511 IEIEKNVKL
-520 TDKIKKLLKNIQ
+520 ADKIQTLLNNIQKQKESGSKNALKELKN
-532 TQNEGDKSVKNTN
+532 
-545 KDALKN
+545 
-551 LKKLHSK
+551 LHSK
-558 YKLQK
+558 YKLQN

-572 DYVKFMRFAQNKIE
+572 DYVKFMRFAQNKIK

-659 KAQATKQKILQKI
+659 KAQTTKQKIH
-672 YYYDVYGERAEKY
+672 YYDVYGQRAEKY
-685 DFLAQNDLNSIEWLE
+685 AFLAQNDLNSIEWLE
-700 LAPREPFYLLIP
+700 IAPRAPFYLLLP
-712 QKTSL
+712 LKTPL

-731 QVGSTGICSQ
+731 QISSVGIVTG
-741 RDHVV
+741 
-746 FHKDKESLL
+746 KDRIFIANNTESL
-755 KLLKDFSTLEPSE
+755 KEQV
-768 LRRIYNIKKD
+768 LRYCN
-778 GRDWRLEYAI
+778 EFNEQCI
-788 KDVKANANNLEEYIV
+788 KDIH
-803 SCQYRPFDFYYTYYT
+803 YRPFDIRKVYYDIKKLERARENT
-818 GKSKSFIAYPR
+818 
-829 GEVFK
+829 FK
-834 HMLPPPTNPKT
+834 HMLPPPPPPTNPKT
-845 PNQTCKNVALN
+845 PNQTHKNVVL
-856 IARQSKMHGEW
+856 ITSRRFCQSQK
-867 RYVMAHKELVD
+867 
-878 INLIASAGSMGVGY
+878 SGVGFVSNKISDLRTWTCPGMEGGDY
-892 NYPIC
+892 VNPLYHS
-897 QFNNP
+897 P

-966 RVLSLLGIELIG
+966 RALSLLGIELIG

-988 HSFEKLKDATI
+988 YSFEKLKDATI
-999 GGSYYKEAHERNP
+999 GESYYIEAHERNP
-1012 IIKKPSY
+1012 IISKKPSH

-1030 SAYFRGVSEEIY
+1030 SAYFRGVSQEIY
-1042 NYMIGGYGVLDKY
+1042 DYRIGGYCVLDKY

-1061 ESCNFDHVSNIIKVI
+1061 EPCDFDHVTNIIKVI

-1096 KGNDSQALMQEI
+1096 KGNDSKALMQEI
-1108 LQNPPPPPHLIPI
+1108 LQNPPPPPPFNTNI
-1121 SPLSYRAKPK
+1121 
-1131 PSEILTLM
+1131 
-1139 PHSSAKKQAITISI
+1139 
-1153 AEAEVQPSLY
+1153 
-1163 SVLPNL
+1163 
-1169 ALICDRGSKVSPIS
+1169 ALILSRQPKAIGDFDFDAAFISKEASDNNIYRRGG
-1183 NVFVT
+1183 
-1188 NMLCDLHVNGSG
+1188 GS
-1200 SYAFLLYRL
+1200 AFPLFCIV
-1209 E
+1209 

>member
-8 SIKDLTPE
+8 GIKDLTPE
-16 SNELTHRTF
+16 SNELTHRPS
-25 LQILLISLKD
+25 LYNLLDSLKD
-35 DFNTEF
+35 NFKKEL

-47 KKDKQGGQP
+47 NRDKQGGQP
-56 DFRVSYQGLNIGY
+56 DFRISYQGLNIGY
-69 IENKRVGTDLIQLLK
+69 IENKRVGTDLNQLLK

-108 VGKDENNAPL
+108 VGKDEENKPS
-118 IKKEISVSSLDE
+118 IKREISIASLDE
-130 LSKPLKPN
+130 LSKPLKPK
-138 PQTECD
+138 PQTERD
-144 LVELFKS
+144 LIELFRG
-151 FFNYE
+151 FFNHE
-156 AAPITNAKDFAT
+156 AAPITNAKDFANA
-168 HLSAPTKYL
+168 LSAPTKYL
-177 KDALIQYQEKAQ
+177 KDALIQYQKDTQVSSIKDEQVSSIKDEQ
-189 VSSIFNNFKEYLY
+189 VSSIFKNFKEYLY
-202 EELSFEDFSDAL
+202 EELSFEDFSDAF

-220 SLFLAKL
+220 SLFIAKL
-227 NHPFEKINL
+227 NHPLEKIDLN
-236 DNVRSSIPENFAVI
+236 NVRSSIPENFAVV
-250 REMADFLKKLDA
+250 REMADFLKRLDA
-262 IKEIQWLLDEILSL
+262 IKEIQWLLKEILIL
-276 INHVNMDSI
+276 INHVDMDSI

-378 TRKTSDGGTSTK
+378 VRKTSDGGTSTK

-434 ALQII
+434 ALKII

-448 EIAADRGLQPIFEKE
+448 EIIAYRGLSPIFEKE
-463 LKSAQEIKKDEKIL
+463 LSNAQEIKKNENIL

-488 SSNEGLFEWEV
+488 SENKGLFEWEV
-499 RATYGIEPEFQT
+499 KATYGIEPEFQT
-511 IEIERNVKL
+511 IEIEKNVKL
-520 TDKIKKLLKNIQ
+520 TDKIQTLLKNIQ
-532 TQNEGDKSVKNTN
+532 KQKESGSKNAPKSGS
-545 KDALKN
+545 KDALKA
-551 LKKLHSK
+551 LKSLHSK
-558 YKLQK
+558 YKLD

-611 RSLLECYDELY
+611 CSLLECYDELY

-659 KAQATKQKILQKI
+659 KAQATKQKIH
-672 YYYDVYGERAEKY
+672 YYDVYGERAEKY
-685 DFLAQNDLNSIEWLE
+685 AFLAQNDLNRIEWLE
-700 LAPREPFYLLIP
+700 LAPREPFYSLIP
-712 QKTSL
+712 QETPL
-717 LDEYEQGF
+717 LEEYERGF
-725 SVQDMF
+725 SVQEMF
-731 QVGSTGICSQ
+731 QISSVGIVTG
-741 RDHVV
+741 
-746 FHKDKESLL
+746 KDRIFIANNTESLKEQVL
-755 KLLKDFSTLEPSE
+755 KYCNEFNEQCVKD
-768 LRRIYNIKKD
+768 IH
-778 GRDWRLEYAI
+778 
-788 KDVKANANNLEEYIV
+788 
-803 SCQYRPFDFYYTYYT
+803 YRPFDIRKVYYDTKKLERARENT
-818 GKSKSFIAYPR
+818 
-829 GEVFK
+829 FK
-834 HMLPPPTNPKT
+834 HMLPPPPQTNPKT
-845 PNQTCKNVALN
+845 PNQTRKNVALN
-856 IARQSKMHGEW
+856 TPRQLKNNDKSW
-867 RYVMAHKELVD
+867 TQCFISSS
-878 INLIASAGSMGVGY
+878 INDQGLSSGGNGAGV
-892 NYPIC
+892 NYPLY

-908 TPEFRSFIDKHYNH
+908 TPEFRSFIDKHYSH
-922 SFEPLE
+922 HFEPLE

-943 KRYEEFLKA
+943 KRYEDFLKI

-966 RVLSLLGIELIG
+966 RALSLLGIELIG
-978 LHVLNQESLN
+978 LHVLNKESLN
-988 HSFEKLKDATI
+988 HSFEKLKDPTI
-999 GGSYYKEAHERNP
+999 GESYYKEEHDRNP
-1012 IIKKPSY
+1012 IIKKPSHKK
-1019 NEPEQR
+1019 PEQR

-1030 SAYFRGVSEEIY
+1030 SAYFKGVSEEIHD
-1042 NYMIGGYGVLDKY
+1042 YMIGGYGVLDKY

-1061 ESCNFDHVSNIIKVI
+1061 EPCDFDHVSNIIKVI
-1076 ARTIE
+1076 AHTIE

-1096 KGNDSQALMQEI
+1096 KGNDSKALIQEI
-1108 LQNPPPPPHLIPI
+1108 LQNPPPPPHLMPI

-1139 PHSSAKKQAITISI
+1139 PHSSAKKRATTIST

-1163 SVLPNL
+1163 SVLSNL

-1188 NMLCDLHVNGSG
+1188 GMLCDLHLNGSG

-1209 E
+1209 K

>member
-8 SIKDLTPE
+8 SIKDLTLE
-16 SNELTHRTF
+16 SNELTHRAF
-25 LQILLISLKD
+25 LQILLKNLKD
-35 DFNTEF
+35 NFNKEF

-56 DFRVSYQGLNIGY
+56 DFRISYQGLNIGY
-69 IENKRVGTDLIQLLK
+69 IENKRVGTDLRKIVESEK
-84 SDQILKYLELNPNL
+84 SKQILKYLELNPNL

-108 VGKDENNAPL
+108 VGKDEENKPL
-118 IKKEISVSSLDE
+118 IKREISVASLDE
-130 LSKPLKPN
+130 LSKPIKPN
-138 PQTECD
+138 PQTEHD
-144 LVELFKS
+144 LIGFFKG

-156 AAPITNAKDFAT
+156 AAPITNAKDFANA
-168 HLSAPTKYL
+168 LSTPTKYL
-177 KDALIQYQEKAQ
+177 KDALIQYQKDMQ
-189 VSSIFNNFKEYLY
+189 VSSIFKNFKEYLY
-202 EELSFEDFSDAL
+202 EELSFKDFSDAF

-220 SLFLAKL
+220 SLFIAKL

-236 DNVRSSIPENFAVI
+236 DNVRSSIPKNFAVI

-262 IKEIQWLLDEILSL
+262 IKEIQWLLNEILSL
-276 INHVNMDSI
+276 INHVDMDSI
-285 IKDLNDDKD
+285 LKDLNDDKD

-319 TPDSVVKFII
+319 TPDPVVKFII

-378 TRKTSDGGTSTK
+378 TRKTSDGGISTK

-448 EIAADRGLQPIFEKE
+448 EIVAHRGLQPIFEKE

-499 RATYGIEPEFQT
+499 KATYGIEPEFQT
-511 IEIERNVKL
+511 IEIEKKVKL
-520 TDKIKKLLKNIQ
+520 TDKIQTLLKNIQ
-532 TQNEGDKSVKNTN
+532 KQKESGSKN
-545 KDALKN
+545 ALKE
-551 LKKLHSK
+551 LKSLHSK

-659 KAQATKQKILQKI
+659 KAQVVKQKI
-672 YYYDVYGERAEKY
+672 YYYDVYGQRAEKY
-685 DFLAQNDLNSIEWLE
+685 AFLAQNDLDSIEWLE
-700 LAPREPFYLLIP
+700 LAPREPFYLLLP
-712 QKTSL
+712 LKTPL
-717 LDEYEQGF
+717 LEEYEQGF
-725 SVQDMF
+725 SVQEMF
-731 QVGSTGICSQ
+731 QVGGTGICSKK
-741 RDHVV
+741 DHVV

-768 LRRIYNIKKD
+768 LRRKYDIGD
-778 GRDWRLEYAI
+778 DSRDWRLNNAI
-788 KDVKANANNLEEYIV
+788 KEVKTNIKRLEEYIV
-803 SCQYRPFDFYYTYYT
+803 SCQYRPFDYRWTYYT
-818 GKSKSFIAYPR
+818 PNSRTFLAYPVYN
-829 GEVFK
+829 VFK
-834 HMLPPPTNPKT
+834 HMLPPP
-845 PNQTCKNVALN
+845 
-856 IARQSKMHGEW
+856 
-867 RYVMAHKELVD
+867 
-878 INLIASAGSMGVGY
+878 
-892 NYPIC
+892 
-897 QFNNP
+897 
-902 NYTENF
+902 
-908 TPEFRSFIDKHYNH
+908 
-922 SFEPLE
+922 
-928 VLGYIYALLYSPNYR
+928 
-943 KRYEEFLKA
+943 
-952 DYPKILFTNNKDLF
+952 
-966 RVLSLLGIELIG
+966 
-978 LHVLNQESLN
+978 
-988 HSFEKLKDATI
+988 
-999 GGSYYKEAHERNP
+999 
-1012 IIKKPSY
+1012 
-1019 NEPEQR
+1019 
-1025 LYINH
+1025 
-1030 SAYFRGVSEEIY
+1030 
-1042 NYMIGGYGVLDKY
+1042 
-1055 LKSHKN
+1055 
-1061 ESCNFDHVSNIIKVI
+1061 
-1076 ARTIE
+1076 
-1081 IQKTLGFLTSDLPHL
+1081 
-1096 KGNDSQALMQEI
+1096 
-1108 LQNPPPPPHLIPI
+1108 
-1121 SPLSYRAKPK
+1121 
-1131 PSEILTLM
+1131 
-1139 PHSSAKKQAITISI
+1139 
-1153 AEAEVQPSLY
+1153 
-1163 SVLPNL
+1163 
-1169 ALICDRGSKVSPIS
+1169 
-1183 NVFVT
+1183 
-1188 NMLCDLHVNGSG
+1188 
-1200 SYAFLLYRL
+1200 
-1209 E
+1209 

>member
-8 SIKDLTPE
+8 SIKDLTTE
-16 SNELTHRTF
+16 KNELTHR
-25 LQILLISLKD
+25 LSLHNLLNRLKD
-35 DFNTEF
+35 HFNKEF

-47 KKDKQGGQP
+47 KREQGSQP
-56 DFRVSYQGLNIGY
+56 DFRVSFQGLNIGY
-69 IENKRVGTDLIQLLK
+69 VENKRAGEDLSQLLK
-84 SDQILKYLELNPNL
+84 SDQIRKYLELNPNL
-98 MLTDYLNFVW
+98 MLTDYLNFMW

-118 IKKEISVSSLDE
+118 IKKEISVASLNE
-130 LSKPLKPN
+130 LSKPLKPK

-144 LVELFKS
+144 LIELFKS
-151 FFNYE
+151 FFNHE

-168 HLSAPTKYL
+168 HLSPRTRYL
-177 KDALIQYQEKAQ
+177 KDALIKYQEKTQ
-189 VSSIFNNFKEYLY
+189 VSSIFKNFKEYLY

-250 REMADFLKKLDA
+250 REMADFLKKLDG
-262 IKEIQWLLDEILSL
+262 IKEIQWLLNEILSS
-276 INHVNMDSI
+276 INHVDMDSI

-306 YDPKLRE
+306 YDPKLKE
-313 KKGVYY
+313 SKGVYY

-378 TRKTSDGGTSTK
+378 MRKTSDGDISTK

-434 ALQII
+434 ALKII

-448 EIAADRGLQPIFEKE
+448 EIAAYRGLNPIFEKE
-463 LKSAQEIKKDEKIL
+463 LLNAQEIKKDENIL

-499 RATYGIEPEFQT
+499 KATYGIEPEFQT
-511 IEIERNVKL
+511 IETKKKVKL
-520 TDKIKKLLKNIQ
+520 ADEIQTLLKNIQ
-532 TQNEGDKSVKNTN
+532 TQKQGDKSVKSTN

-551 LKKLHSK
+551 LKNLHSK
-558 YKLQK
+558 YKLQD

-629 ARKKEETPQGAKDEN
+629 ARKKEKTPQGADDEN
-644 VFNIMQGVSINLFVK
+644 VFNIKQGVSINLFVK
-659 KAQATKQKILQKI
+659 KAQTTKQKIH
-672 YYYDVYGERAEKY
+672 YYDVYGERAEKY
-685 DFLAQNDLNSIEWLE
+685 AFLAQNDLNSIEWLE
-700 LAPREPFYLLIP
+700 LNPRNPFYLLLP
-712 QKTSL
+712 LETRL

-725 SVQDMF
+725 SVKDMF
-731 QVGSTGICSQ
+731 QISSVGIVTG

-746 FHKDKESLL
+746 FHKKKENLL
-755 KLLKDFSTLEPSE
+755 ELLKDFSTLEPIE
-768 LRRIYNIKKD
+768 LRRKYDIGD
-778 GRDWRLEYAI
+778 DSRDWRLEYAI
-788 KDVKANANNLEEYIV
+788 RDVRANADNLEKYIV
-803 SCQYRPFDFYYTYYT
+803 LCQYRPFDFYYTYYT

-829 GEVFK
+829 GDVFK

-845 PNQTCKNVALN
+845 PNQTRKNVAL
-856 IARQSKMHGEW
+856 ITSRRFCQSQK
-867 RYVMAHKELVD
+867 
-878 INLIASAGSMGVGY
+878 SGVGFVSNKISDLRTWTCPGMEGGDY
-892 NYPIC
+892 VNPLYH
-897 QFNNP
+897 NP

-908 TPEFRSFIDKHYNH
+908 TPEFRGFIDKHYNH

-943 KRYEEFLKA
+943 KRYEDFLKA
-952 DYPKILFTNNKDLF
+952 DYPKILFTENKDLF
-966 RVLSLLGIELIG
+966 GALSLLGIELIG

-988 HSFEKLKDATI
+988 YSFEKLKDATI
-999 GGSYYKEAHERNP
+999 GESYYIEAHERNP
-1012 IIKKPSY
+1012 IIKKPSH
-1019 NEPEQR
+1019 NEQR

-1030 SAYFRGVSEEIY
+1030 SAYFSGVSQEIY
-1042 NYMIGGYGVLDKY
+1042 DYRIGGYCVLDKY

-1061 ESCNFDHVSNIIKVI
+1061 ESCDFDHVTRIIKVI

-1096 KGNDSQALMQEI
+1096 KGNDSKALMQEI
-1108 LQNPPPPPHLIPI
+1108 LQNPPPPPPFNTNI
-1121 SPLSYRAKPK
+1121 
-1131 PSEILTLM
+1131 
-1139 PHSSAKKQAITISI
+1139 
-1153 AEAEVQPSLY
+1153 
-1163 SVLPNL
+1163 
-1169 ALICDRGSKVSPIS
+1169 ALILSRQAKAIGDLDFDGAFISKEASDNNIYRRGGGS
-1183 NVFVT
+1183 VFPLFCIT
-1188 NMLCDLHVNGSG
+1188 
-1200 SYAFLLYRL
+1200 
-1209 E
+1209 

>member
-16 SNELTHRTF
+16 SNELAHRRS
-25 LQILLISLKD
+25 LHNLLDSLKD
-35 DFNTEF
+35 NFNKEF
-41 KIEHEP
+41 KIEHESNG
-47 KKDKQGGQP
+47 DKQWGRP
-56 DFRVSYQGLNIGY
+56 DFRISYQGLNISY
-69 IENKRVGTDLIQLLK
+69 IENKRVGTNLSRLLK

-108 VGKDENNAPL
+108 VGKDENNEPS
-118 IKKEISVSSLDE
+118 IKREISIASLEE
-130 LSKPLKPN
+130 LSKPLKLN
-138 PQTECD
+138 PQTERD
-144 LVELFKS
+144 LIELFRG
-151 FFNYE
+151 FFNHE
-156 AAPITNAKDFAT
+156 AAPITNAKDFANA
-168 HLSAPTKYL
+168 LSTPTRYL
-177 KDALIQYQEKAQ
+177 KDALIAYQKDDQ
-189 VSSIFNNFKEYLY
+189 VSSIFKNFKEYLY
-202 EELSFEDFSDAL
+202 EELSFEDFSDAF

-236 DNVRSSIPENFAVI
+236 DNVRSSIPKNFAVI

-262 IKEIQWLLDEILSL
+262 IKEIQWLLNEILSL
-276 INHVNMDSI
+276 INHVDMGSI

-378 TRKTSDGGTSTK
+378 TRKTSDGGISTK

-434 ALQII
+434 ALKII

-448 EIAADRGLQPIFEKE
+448 EIVAYRGLSPIFEKE
-463 LKSAQEIKKDEKIL
+463 LSNAQEIKKNENIL

-488 SSNEGLFEWEV
+488 SENKGLFEWEV
-499 RATYGIEPEFQT
+499 KATYGIEPEFQT
-511 IEIERNVKL
+511 IETKKNVKL
-520 TDKIKKLLKNIQ
+520 ADEIQTLLKNIQ
-532 TQNEGDKSVKNTN
+532 KQKESSS
-545 KDALKN
+545 KDALKA
-551 LKKLHSK
+551 LKSLHSK

-586 SLGHG
+586 LLGHG

-659 KAQATKQKILQKI
+659 KAQTTKPKIC
-672 YYYDVYGERAEKY
+672 YYDVYGERAEKY
-685 DFLAQNDLNSIEWLE
+685 AFLAQNDLNRIEWLE

-712 QKTSL
+712 QKTPL

-731 QVGSTGICSQ
+731 QVGGTGICSK

-755 KLLKDFSTLEPSE
+755 KLLKDFSTLESSE
-768 LRRIYNIKKD
+768 LRRKYDIEDTEGWKLGRAIENVKKNQHE
-778 GRDWRLEYAI
+778 LE
-788 KDVKANANNLEEYIV
+788 KYIV
-803 SCQYRPFDFYYTYYT
+803 SCQYRPFDYRWTYYT
-818 GKSKSFIAYPR
+818 DKSCGFLARPVYD
-829 GEVFK
+829 VFK
-834 HMLPPPTNPKT
+834 HMLPPPPQ
-845 PNQTCKNVALN
+845 QTLK
-856 IARQSKMHGEW
+856 H
-867 RYVMAHKELVD
+867 
-878 INLIASAGSMGVGY
+878 
-892 NYPIC
+892 PI
-897 QFNNP
+897 
-902 NYTENF
+902 
-908 TPEFRSFIDKHYNH
+908 K
-922 SFEPLE
+922 
-928 VLGYIYALLYSPNYR
+928 
-943 KRYEEFLKA
+943 
-952 DYPKILFTNNKDLF
+952 
-966 RVLSLLGIELIG
+966 
-978 LHVLNQESLN
+978 
-988 HSFEKLKDATI
+988 
-999 GGSYYKEAHERNP
+999 
-1012 IIKKPSY
+1012 
-1019 NEPEQR
+1019 
-1025 LYINH
+1025 
-1030 SAYFRGVSEEIY
+1030 
-1042 NYMIGGYGVLDKY
+1042 
-1055 LKSHKN
+1055 
-1061 ESCNFDHVSNIIKVI
+1061 
-1076 ARTIE
+1076 
-1081 IQKTLGFLTSDLPHL
+1081 
-1096 KGNDSQALMQEI
+1096 
-1108 LQNPPPPPHLIPI
+1108 
-1121 SPLSYRAKPK
+1121 RAKM
-1131 PSEILTLM
+1131 SCST
-1139 PHSSAKKQAITISI
+1139 PHDS
-1153 AEAEVQPSLY
+1153 
-1163 SVLPNL
+1163 
-1169 ALICDRGSKVSPIS
+1169 
-1183 NVFVT
+1183 
-1188 NMLCDLHVNGSG
+1188 
-1200 SYAFLLYRL
+1200 
-1209 E
+1209 

>member
-8 SIKDLTPE
+8 GIKDLTPE
-16 SNELTHRTF
+16 SNELTHRLF
-25 LQILLISLKD
+25 LHNLLDKLKNH
-35 DFNTEF
+35 FNKEF

-47 KKDKQGGQP
+47 KRDQGSQP
-56 DFRVSYQGLNIGY
+56 DFRISHQGLNIGY
-69 IENKRVGTDLIQLLK
+69 IENKRVGTDLRKIVESEK
-84 SDQILKYLELNPNL
+84 SKQILKYLELNPNL

-108 VGKDENNAPL
+108 VGKDEENKPL
-118 IKKEISVSSLDE
+118 IKREISVASLDE

-138 PQTECD
+138 PQTERD
-144 LVELFKS
+144 LIELFKS
-151 FFNYE
+151 FFNHE

-177 KDALIQYQEKAQ
+177 KDALITYQKDDQ
-189 VSSIFNNFKEYLY
+189 VSSIFKNFKKYLY
-202 EELSFEDFSDAL
+202 EELSFEDFSDAF

-236 DNVRSSIPENFAVI
+236 DNVRSSIPKNFAVI

-262 IKEIQWLLDEILSL
+262 IKEIQWLLNEILSS
-276 INHVNMDSI
+276 INHVDMDSI
-285 IKDLNDDKD
+285 LKDLNDDKD

-313 KKGVYY
+313 SKGVYY

-378 TRKTSDGGTSTK
+378 VRKTSDGGTSTK

-422 KEEFK
+422 KDEFK

-463 LKSAQEIKKDEKIL
+463 LKSAQEIKKDENIL

-499 RATYGIEPEFQT
+499 KATYGIEPEFQT
-511 IEIERNVKL
+511 IEIEKNVKL
-520 TDKIKKLLKNIQ
+520 TDKIKTLLSSVQIQKQSGSKN
-532 TQNEGDKSVKNTN
+532 
-545 KDALKN
+545 ALKE

-558 YKLQK
+558 YKLQN

-659 KAQATKQKILQKI
+659 KAQTTKQKIH
-672 YYYDVYGERAEKY
+672 YYDVYGQRAEKY
-685 DFLAQNDLNSIEWLE
+685 AFLARNDLNSIKWLE

-712 QKTSL
+712 QETPL
-717 LDEYEQGF
+717 LEEYEQGF
-725 SVQDMF
+725 SVQEMF

-768 LRRIYNIKKD
+768 LRRKYNIKKD

-834 HMLPPPTNPKT
+834 HMLPPP
-845 PNQTCKNVALN
+845 PN
-856 IARQSKMHGEW
+856 
-867 RYVMAHKELVD
+867 
-878 INLIASAGSMGVGY
+878 
-892 NYPIC
+892 
-897 QFNNP
+897 
-902 NYTENF
+902 
-908 TPEFRSFIDKHYNH
+908 
-922 SFEPLE
+922 
-928 VLGYIYALLYSPNYR
+928 
-943 KRYEEFLKA
+943 
-952 DYPKILFTNNKDLF
+952 
-966 RVLSLLGIELIG
+966 
-978 LHVLNQESLN
+978 
-988 HSFEKLKDATI
+988 
-999 GGSYYKEAHERNP
+999 
-1012 IIKKPSY
+1012 KP
-1019 NEPEQR
+1019 
-1025 LYINH
+1025 
-1030 SAYFRGVSEEIY
+1030 
-1042 NYMIGGYGVLDKY
+1042 
-1055 LKSHKN
+1055 
-1061 ESCNFDHVSNIIKVI
+1061 
-1076 ARTIE
+1076 
-1081 IQKTLGFLTSDLPHL
+1081 
-1096 KGNDSQALMQEI
+1096 
-1108 LQNPPPPPHLIPI
+1108 
-1121 SPLSYRAKPK
+1121 
-1131 PSEILTLM
+1131 
-1139 PHSSAKKQAITISI
+1139 
-1153 AEAEVQPSLY
+1153 
-1163 SVLPNL
+1163 
-1169 ALICDRGSKVSPIS
+1169 
-1183 NVFVT
+1183 
-1188 NMLCDLHVNGSG
+1188 
-1200 SYAFLLYRL
+1200 
-1209 E
+1209 